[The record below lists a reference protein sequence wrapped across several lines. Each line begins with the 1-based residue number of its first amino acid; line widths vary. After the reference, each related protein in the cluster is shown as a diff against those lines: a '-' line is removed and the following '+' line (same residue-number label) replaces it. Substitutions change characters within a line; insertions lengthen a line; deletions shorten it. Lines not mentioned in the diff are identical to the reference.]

1 MGGCFKGCVGRIV
14 TLAALAVAAVVAWR
28 YAPPD
33 WRERT
38 DELRARVVELAGGAS
53 SDESAESAAT
63 PELAESTLDRIER
76 FRAGSAAD
84 DQMLLGGAE
93 VSSIVRFALPGI
105 LPSGVTEPSVTM
117 RGGRII
123 LSARVAVTDFPE
135 LPSLEEIVGLLPDT
149 VPIRMGGALGPRDE
163 STSILYVDDV
173 QAARIPIPDRF
184 IPEILRALG
193 REDREGLPPHAMLVP
208 LPQGLRAV
216 YVRRDSLV
224 LVADG

>member
-1 MGGCFKGCVGRIV
+1 MGGCLKGCVGRIV
-14 TLAALAVAAVVAWR
+14 TLAALAVALIVGWR

-33 WRERT
+33 WRERI
-38 DELRARVVELAGGAS
+38 DELRTRVVELAGGAS
-53 SDESAESAAT
+53 SDEGAEAAAT

-76 FRAGSAAD
+76 FRAGSAED
-84 DQMLLGGAE
+84 ERMLLGGAE
-93 VSSIVRFALPGI
+93 VSSVVRYALPGI

-149 VPIRMGGALGPRDE
+149 VPIRMGGTLGPRDE
-163 STSILYVDDV
+163 STSILYVDDM

-184 IPEILRALG
+184 IPEILRSLG